1 MKPADFCLHR
11 PDILG
16 EALALLAEHGDDAKA
31 LAGGQSL
38 VPLLNF
44 RLARPAHV
52 IDLERIASLRRLRRS
67 ADGLAVGAMVRQRH
81 AETDPEVAAA
91 CPLLAAAL
99 PHVGHPPIR
108 NRGTIGG
115 SLAHADPAAELP
127 AVAVAL
133 DATLIAASAR
143 GRRKIPASAFYQTY
157 LTTALEPDE
166 LLVET
171 VFPPLPP
178 RTGACVLEVS
188 RRQGDFALVG
198 VALQVTLD
206 DGGTVADARVCFIGV
221 AEVPRRCPE
230 AEAVLTGCSPADAE
244 AVSAAADRA
253 REVLTPASDLH
264 ASADYRRDVAG
275 TLLERAFIGAARR
288 PSRRAA
294 PDPRPR

>member
-115 SLAHADPAAELP
+115 SLAHADPAAEL
-127 AVAVAL
+127 
-133 DATLIAASAR
+133 
-143 GRRKIPASAFYQTY
+143 
-157 LTTALEPDE
+157 
-166 LLVET
+166 LVET
-171 VFPPLPP
+171 RFPPLPP
-178 RTGACVLEVS
+178 RSGACVLEVS

-230 AEAVLTGCSPADAE
+230 AEAVLSGCSPADAE